1 MMPAL
6 FPATGTRRLQDFVPY
21 RERAAATDR
30 ADWRR
35 KTVRGPASMTD
46 EDPNA
51 VLRRALG
58 LAIQILEELPD
69 DLRPRSNLDDMKA
82 MLGGRSTGR
91 DGLIQTEAVAT
102 ALAHL
107 SQRALGVSPYLDRD
121 RVDNAIAGLNN
132 RMHDF
137 RAIFDLAKRCDAG
150 TLALKSVKA
159 CSRLGAGAGARP

>member
-1 MMPAL
+1 
-6 FPATGTRRLQDFVPY
+6 
-21 RERAAATDR
+21 
-30 ADWRR
+30 
-35 KTVRGPASMTD
+35 MTD
-46 EDPNA
+46 EDSNA

-58 LAIQILEELPD
+58 LAIQLLEELPD
-69 DLRPRSNLDDMKA
+69 DLRPRSNIVDMKVLLA
-82 MLGGRSTGR
+82 GQSTGR

-107 SQRALGVSPYLDRD
+107 SQRALGVSPYLDHN

-150 TLALKSVKA
+150 TLAIKFVEAS
-159 CSRLGAGAGARP
+159 SRLGASIEGRP